1 MVRVATATDV
11 FEAKLLAARLGAE
24 GILWEFRGN
33 VDGMYPIGPFDVL
46 VEMGQL
52 ETARLLLDSDAELDG
67 DVEEMTPPA
76 QWPLV
81 FSVLLLAAAVLF
93 VAVRM
98 FSIG

>member
-1 MVRVATATDV
+1 MVRVATAADV

-46 VEMGQL
+46 VEPGQL
-52 ETARLLLDSDAELDG
+52 ETARLLLDPAGYLDG
-67 DVEEMTPPA
+67 EEDDTPPPR
-76 QWPLV
+76 WSL
-81 FSVLLLAAAVLF
+81 LF
-93 VAVRM
+93 VGLVVAALMLFVIVRM